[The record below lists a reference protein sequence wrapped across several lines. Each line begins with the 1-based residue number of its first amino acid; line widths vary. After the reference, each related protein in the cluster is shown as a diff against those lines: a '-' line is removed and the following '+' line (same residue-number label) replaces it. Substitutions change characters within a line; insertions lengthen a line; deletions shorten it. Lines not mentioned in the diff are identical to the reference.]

1 MMANH
6 HFLSGRVGARPSG
19 SVSLFAAQT
28 CGSTCR
34 VFSLLLGATRSAVA
48 TVGGLRYRWA
58 CGLVATALS
67 SVVMRKLGA

>member
-34 VFSLLLGATRSAVA
+34 VFSLLLGATRSAIA
-48 TVGGLRYRWA
+48 AVGSLRHGWA
-58 CGLVATALS
+58 CGLVATTLS
-67 SVVMRKLGA
+67 TIVMRELGA